1 MPLVMMKIKSKKV
14 DRSSYWQGVVEETV
28 SYEVQPLGEVELDEP
43 FSLPARSTEEV
54 GQLAPTKD
62 RA

>member
-43 FSLPARSTEEV
+43 LPDTPSKPIV
-54 GQLAPTKD
+54 GEAT
-62 RA
+62 AS